1 MGNYKSRPGN
11 SCSEEHLKKISELQ
25 TMVGQK
31 VTADLKLLEPSQ
43 MTELQVRVPLI
54 PLERMCHV
62 LSQESCCRAEV
73 ERVAV
78 FANSD
83 SVQEVTEAGLSVAH
97 LCVQSLGEET
107 RHLRIVASRGATF
120 SAKSGCVS

>member
-1 MGNYKSRPGN
+1 MMS
-11 SCSEEHLKKISELQ
+11 H
-25 TMVGQK
+25 
-31 VTADLKLLEPSQ
+31 
-43 MTELQVRVPLI
+43 
-54 PLERMCHV
+54 

-78 FANSD
+78 FANTD

-107 RHLRIVASRGATF
+107 RHLRIVATRGATF
-120 SAKSGCVS
+120 SAKSGCVSQGASDHDRFLHKLTIV